1 LLKQGQE
8 KHKISHEGLLVSQRS
23 RFFFVAFLFV
33 KEEHIMGVLI
43 KCINRAWLISLM
55 ALMLLLVVG
64 CGTVATDK
72 KDTAPQGK
80 SDTAI
85 LTIADATGDWGVPN
99 PFGHYLRG
107 PGYIRMTLI
116 FDSLVWKDEKG
127 YGKGLAESWEWLP
140 EEKAWRFTLRSG
152 VKWHDGKP
160 FTARDVVF
168 SFEYYAKHPYPYIS
182 TNQVTKAV
190 ALSDREVKL
199 FLSEPYAP
207 FLDYIAASIP
217 ILPEHLWKEAADPKA
232 FAGPA
237 SLIGTGPYKLLEYSR
252 EHGTYRFAAVPDHY
266 LGDAKIKEIRFVKLT
281 WEMSLAALKRGE
293 VDVTQIPPD
302 MAESLGKDGFR
313 IVSNEGDWVA
323 KMLMNHRQPP
333 LDQVEVRQ
341 ALAYLIDRNALVQT
355 TLRGHGL
362 PGSPGLA
369 PPNSPWANPE
379 VTRWYPY
386 DRQKAVELLQKA
398 GYKLEGNRWTK
409 DGQPLKLELLA
420 ASGAMG
426 MTGAPSE
433 RQGEFI
439 KNQLTQAGI
448 EVDLRVMDPK
458 TVDSRQAAWQF
469 QLSLTGTGGLGCDP
483 EAFSRLYTRDIFFG
497 ARWKGSPEFQEAI
510 RQAQQEMNPE
520 IRKNWVWK
528 VQELGARDLP
538 DLPLYYPRSY
548 WASNDK
554 VRLWYT
560 FQGVGNG
567 APIPQNKLIFVQG
580 K

>member
-1 LLKQGQE
+1 
-8 KHKISHEGLLVSQRS
+8 
-23 RFFFVAFLFV
+23 
-33 KEEHIMGVLI
+33 M
-43 KCINRAWLISLM
+43 
-55 ALMLLLVVG
+55 
-64 CGTVATDK
+64 
-72 KDTAPQGK
+72 
-80 SDTAI
+80 
-85 LTIADATGDWGVPN
+85 PN

-127 YGKGLAESWEWLP
+127 YGKGLAESWQWHP
-140 EEKAWRFTLRSG
+140 EERAWSFTLRSG

-168 SFEYYAKHPYPYIS
+168 SFEYYARNPYPYIS
-182 TNQVTKAV
+182 TNQVTKAEAV
-190 ALSDREVKL
+190 SDREVKL
-199 FLSEPYAP
+199 YLSEPYAP
-207 FLDYIAASIP
+207 FLDYIAASVP
-217 ILPEHLWKEAADPKA
+217 ILPEHIWKGVADPKT
-232 FAGPA
+232 FKDPA

-266 LGDAKIKEIRFVKLT
+266 LGIAKIREIRFVKLT
-281 WEMSLAALKRGE
+281 WEMALAALRRGE
-293 VDVTQIPPD
+293 ADVAQIPPD
-302 MAESLGKDGFR
+302 MAGPLQQDGFR

-323 KMLMNHRQPP
+323 KMLMNHRQQP
-333 LDQVEVRQ
+333 LDRVEVRQ
-341 ALAYLIDRNALVQT
+341 ALAYLIDRNAIVQT
-355 TLRGHGL
+355 TLRGHGI

-369 PPNSPWANPE
+369 APNSPWADPE
-379 VTRWYPY
+379 VARWYPN
-386 DRQKAVELLQKA
+386 DRQKAAELLQKA
-398 GYKLEGNRWTK
+398 GFKLEGNRWMR

-439 KNQLTQAGI
+439 RNQLAQAGI

-458 TVDSRQAAWQF
+458 TVDSRQASWQF

-497 ARWKGSPEFQEAI
+497 ARWQGGPQFQEAVK
-510 RQAQQEMNPE
+510 QARIEMNPE
-520 IRKNWVWK
+520 VRKKWVWK